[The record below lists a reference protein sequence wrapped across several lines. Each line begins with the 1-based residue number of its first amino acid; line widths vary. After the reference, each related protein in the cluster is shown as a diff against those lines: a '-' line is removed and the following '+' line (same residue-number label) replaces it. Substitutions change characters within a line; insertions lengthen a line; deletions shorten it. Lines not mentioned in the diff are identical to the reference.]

1 MYKKRSKDD
10 PKKPKR
16 VYRER
21 DMTKDDWEKANR
33 DYFGENN
40 ADWLSEKNERD
51 FDRFEDEEGLKE
63 LDFDY

>member
-1 MYKKRSKDD
+1 MYGKKPND

-16 VYRER
+16 IYREKE
-21 DMTKDDWEKANR
+21 MTREDWEKANK

-40 ADWLSEKNERD
+40 ADWLSEKNDD

-63 LDFDY
+63 LDFDH

>member
-10 PKKPKR
+10 PKPKR
-16 VYRER
+16 IYKER
-21 DMTKDDWEKANR
+21 DMTKEDWEKANK

-40 ADWLSEKNERD
+40 ADWLSEKNEN
-51 FDRFEDEEGLKE
+51 FDRFEDDDGLKE